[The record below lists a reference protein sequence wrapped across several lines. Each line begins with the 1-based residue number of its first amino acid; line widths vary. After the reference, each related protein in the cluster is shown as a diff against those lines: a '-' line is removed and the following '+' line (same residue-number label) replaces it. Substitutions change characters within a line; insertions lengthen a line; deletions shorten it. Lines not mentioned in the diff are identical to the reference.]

1 MRRFVPPHLPLDL
14 SRGRLPRKVLTH
26 IAPLVPTALA
36 VAAACAALPAQA
48 QESTRDAA
56 APNTSLPAITITAPA
71 ERQGRASISGL
82 GDIPAW
88 QAPVQASSFSR
99 EALQNA
105 QVTRLADLTKLDA
118 STTDSYNA
126 VGYWD
131 ALSIRGFTLSNAYNW
146 RREGLPINAE
156 TRIALDNKSA
166 VELFKGTSG
175 MQAGISSPGGLVNLL
190 VKRPEGRVR
199 SALFSVQDSG
209 AILGAIDLSERFGPT
224 QSPQAFGLRIN
235 AAAERLATHIDQT
248 RGRRQLLAVAGDWVV
263 SPDTKLEAEF
273 EHSTHSQPSAPGFSL
288 LGGRL
293 PSAKDIDP
301 GINLNRQP
309 WTQPVVFRGDT
320 ATLRWT
326 QALAAGWRSTVTYG
340 EQRLKTD
347 DRAAFPYGCGTG
359 GANGD
364 FTRFCSDGSFDVY
377 DYRSNNER
385 RTTRS
390 LLAQVD
396 GQLDTAGVRH
406 GLSFSVLRNLHAT
419 RVGNV
424 AFNLTPTPGN
434 ISGNFAPVD
443 PAPDLISP
451 AATRR
456 EQTTEF
462 SARDSLTLTEATRAW
477 VGLRH
482 TRLHRDLTPTD
493 GSTGASLND
502 SVTTP
507 WVALGHT
514 IAPQTQAYIGWGEG
528 VELMSVPFF
537 HYPAYANAG
546 APLPTIK
553 SRQTDIGVKGQG
565 AWSGWN
571 LQWGVNAFRI
581 TRPQDTDVNGDY
593 VIDGSARHQGIEAS
607 WQGRHGVWGLFG
619 SAMVLDATRRGST
632 QTGVNGQSPI
642 NVPDSVLKASGS
654 YAFTAPVAVVAQLD
668 LVHEGRRWVDAANT
682 VRLPSWTRTDLSLR
696 HTQNVAAGQAVTW
709 RLGVSNLFDVHA
721 WREASALSGHT
732 YLFPLMAR
740 TVTVSAQLDF

>member
-1 MRRFVPPHLPLDL
+1 MRRSLPRDL
-14 SRGRLPRKVLTH
+14 SCQAFAHRLPS
-26 IAPLVPTALA
+26 IPTGLA
-36 VAAACAALPAQA
+36 CAAAACAALSAHA
-48 QESTRDAA
+48 QEAPRDAA
-56 APNTSLPAITITAPA
+56 AANSLPAITVTAPA
-71 ERQGRASISGL
+71 DRQSRASISGL
-82 GDIPAW
+82 GDAPAW

-99 EALQNA
+99 DALQNA
-105 QVTRLADLTKLDA
+105 QVTRLADLSKLDA
-118 STTDSYNA
+118 STTDAYNA
-126 VGYWD
+126 VGYLD

-175 MQAGISSPGGLVNLL
+175 MQAGVSSPGGLVNLL
-190 VKRPEGRVR
+190 VKRPQGRVR

-209 AILGAIDLSERFGPT
+209 AILGAIDLSDRFGPP
-224 QSPQAFGLRIN
+224 QAPQAFGLRIN
-235 AAAERLATHIDQT
+235 AASERLATHIDQT
-248 RGRRQLLAVAGDWVV
+248 RGRRQLLAMAGDWVV

-288 LGGRL
+288 LGERL
-293 PSAKDIDP
+293 PSAKGIDP

-347 DRAAFPYGCGTG
+347 DRAAFPYGCSASGEY
-359 GANGD
+359 
-364 FTRFCSDGSFDVY
+364 TRFCSDGSFDLD
-377 DYRSNNER
+377 DYRSNNEH

-396 GQLDTAGVRH
+396 GQLDTVGVRH
-406 GLSFSVLRNLHAT
+406 GLSFSVLRNLHVT
-419 RVGNV
+419 RVGNY
-424 AFNLTPTPGN
+424 AFNYAGTGD

-443 PAPDLISP
+443 AAPALNSP

-456 EQTTEF
+456 EQTTEL
-462 SARDSLTLTEATRAW
+462 SARDTLNLTESTRAW
-477 VGLRH
+477 LGLRH
-482 TRLHRDLTPTD
+482 TRLHRGLTPTD
-493 GSTGASLND
+493 GSAGASLND
-502 SVTTP
+502 NVTTP
-507 WVALGHT
+507 WVGLGQT
-514 IAPQTQAYIGWGEG
+514 IAPQTQAYVSWGEG
-528 VELMSVPFF
+528 VELVSVPYFAS
-537 HYPAYANAG
+537 PPYANAG
-546 APLPTIK
+546 SPLPALK
-553 SRQTDIGVKGQG
+553 SRQAEVGVKGQG
-565 AWSGWN
+565 SWQDWAV
-571 LQWGVNAFRI
+571 QWGVNLFRT
-581 TRPQDTDVNGDY
+581 TRPQEANVNGDY
-593 VIDGSARHQGIEAS
+593 LIDGNARHQGIEAN
-607 WQGRHGVWGLFG
+607 WQGRQGAWGLFG

-632 QTGVNGQSPI
+632 QAGVNGQSPI
-642 NVPDSVLKASGS
+642 NVPDSVLKASGT

-696 HTQNVAAGQAVTW
+696 HTQSVAAGQAVTW
-709 RLGVSNLFDVHA
+709 RLGVSNLFDVQA
-721 WREASALSGHT
+721 WREASTSGGHT

>member
-1 MRRFVPPHLPLDL
+1 MRRSLPRDL
-14 SRGRLPRKVLTH
+14 SRQAFAHLLPTLPTL
-26 IAPLVPTALA
+26 ATLPNVPTALA
-36 VAAACAALPAQA
+36 CAAAACAALSALSAQSAHA
-48 QESTRDAA
+48 QE
-56 APNTSLPAITITAPA
+56 APKDTSASLPAITVTAPA

-82 GDIPAW
+82 GDTPAW

-105 QVTRLADLTKLDA
+105 QVSRLADLTQLDA

-131 ALSIRGFTLSNAYNW
+131 SLSIRGFTLSNAYNW

-166 VELFKGTSG
+166 VELFKGSSG
-175 MQAGISSPGGLVNLL
+175 MQAGVSSPGGLVNLL

-209 AILGAIDLSERFGPT
+209 AILGAIDLSDRFGPPQT
-224 QSPQAFGLRIN
+224 PQAFGLRIN

-273 EHSTHSQPSAPGFSL
+273 ERSTHSQPSAPGFSL
-288 LGGRL
+288 LGDRL

-347 DRAAFPYGCGTG
+347 DRAAFPYGCRSS
-359 GANGD
+359 GAID
-364 FTRFCSDGSFDVY
+364 RFCDDGSFVLT
-377 DYRSNNER
+377 DYRSNGER

-396 GQLDTAGVRH
+396 GQLNTAGVRH

-419 RVGNV
+419 RVGSY
-424 AFNLTPTPGN
+424 AFNDVGDGN
-434 ISGNFAPVD
+434 ISGNFGPFTPQPELNSA
-443 PAPDLISP
+443 

-482 TRLHRDLTPTD
+482 TRLHRGLTPTD
-493 GSTGASLND
+493 GSTGARLSDN
-502 SVTTP
+502 VTTP

-514 IAPQTQAYIGWGEG
+514 IAPQTQAYISWGEG
-528 VELMSVPFF
+528 VELVSVPFF
-537 HYPAYANAG
+537 FGYANQG
-546 APLPTIK
+546 APLPLSK

-565 AWSGWN
+565 NWSGWN

-581 TRPQDTDVNGDY
+581 TRPQEADVNGDY

-607 WQGRHGVWGLFG
+607 WQGRQGAWGLFG

-632 QTGVNGQSPI
+632 QAGVNGQSPI

-654 YAFTAPVAVVAQLD
+654 YAFAAPVAVVAQLD
-668 LVHEGRRWVDAANT
+668 VIHEGRRWVNAANT
-682 VRLPSWTRTDLSLR
+682 VRLPSWTRADLSLR
-696 HTQNVAAGQAVTW
+696 HTQNVATGQAVTW
-709 RLGVSNLFDVHA
+709 RLGVRNLFDVQA
-721 WREASALSGHT
+721 WREASTSGGHT

>member
-224 QSPQAFGLRIN
+224 QSPQTFGLRIN

-288 LGGRL
+288 LGDRL

-347 DRAAFPYGCGTG
+347 DRAAFPYGCS
-359 GANGD
+359 ASGD
-364 FTRFCSDGSFDVY
+364 YTRFCSDGSFDVY